1 MEEEINMKSKNDI
14 HYKLASKAEKAEEEE
29 LDDILKKIKKDDA
42 EQAKEGDADKTQDVT
57 KAKSVKMQKKI
68 FDQLLH

>member
-1 MEEEINMKSKNDI
+1 MELKGKNDM
-14 HYKLASKAEKAEEEE
+14 YAKLASKAEKVEEEE

-42 EQAKEGDADKTQDVT
+42 EQAKEGEADRTQDVT

>member
-1 MEEEINMKSKNDI
+1 LKSKNDI
-14 HYKLASKAEKAEEEE
+14 YAKLATKAEKAEEEE
-29 LDDILKKIKKDDA
+29 LDDIIKKIKTDDA
-42 EQAKEGDADKTQDVT
+42 EQAKESDANATLDVT